1 MRNRKVHRER
11 RQCCFVFQLVNLIS
25 GIWGTYNGIYT
36 HQQLD
41 QLRRDL
47 TKVEEHQDRLFAVT
61 SAHQTAILQLDTAV
75 SAILD
80 STLRHTANP
89 SSVTDVTLQRL
100 VDMLERNIGKAQR
113 AIQAAQL
120 QRLSVDFL
128 TVDQLQD
135 LHAKC
140 LTTAT
145 QHNSKLIVEYPSDF
159 FQVEL
164 SYVYTKDDVVL
175 VLHVPMVP
183 TDALL
188 RLMRYRSFPIPLRQD
203 DLSTGII
210 PRLDRDVLAI
220 SNGKERLSLEV
231 KFSDLMECHQLNS
244 IYLCDRHGVLDQ
256 SAGDSCIGALYS

>member
-1 MRNRKVHRER
+1 MCSSDLRQR
-11 RQCCFVFQLVNLIS
+11 RFAFQLVSLIS

-36 HQQLD
+36 RQQLD

-47 TKVEEHQDRLFAVT
+47 SKVEQQDRLFAVT

-100 VDMLERNIGKAQR
+100 VDMLERNVGKAQC

-120 QRLSVDFL
+120 GRLSVDFL

-140 LTTAT
+140 LNTAT
-145 QHNSKLIVEYPSDF
+145 QHNSKLIV
-159 FQVEL
+159 
-164 SYVYTKDDVVL
+164 
-175 VLHVPMVP
+175 
-183 TDALL
+183 
-188 RLMRYRSFPIPLRQD
+188 
-203 DLSTGII
+203 
-210 PRLDRDVLAI
+210 
-220 SNGKERLSLEV
+220 
-231 KFSDLMECHQLNS
+231 
-244 IYLCDRHGVLDQ
+244 
-256 SAGDSCIGALYS
+256 